1 MYTYFSLIKI
11 NFILVTV
18 SDNVVTDRFVRDD
31 VFHYVERG
39 SVILIVIYENQIY
52 LDQNGENTRC
62 HDSYN

>member
-1 MYTYFSLIKI
+1 MYTDFSLIKI
-11 NFILVTV
+11 NFILVIV

-39 SVILIVIYENQIY
+39 SVILIVIYENQVY
-52 LDQNGENTRC
+52 LDQNGENIRC